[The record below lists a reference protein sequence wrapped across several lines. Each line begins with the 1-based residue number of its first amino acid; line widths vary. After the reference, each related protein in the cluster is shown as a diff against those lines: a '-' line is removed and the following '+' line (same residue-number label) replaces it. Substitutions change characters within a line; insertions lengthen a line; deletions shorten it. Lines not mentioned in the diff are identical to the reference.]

1 MRKSVILTSTIQIT
15 EYNKQR
21 NMKNKIILFAAGLAM
36 FSCQKKETTE
46 TVIENT
52 TVEETAPDV
61 VTKQCYMAVTA
72 IKEGTKTVNDSIM
85 LNIETKGDSIT
96 GTFKWLPY
104 YKDKKT
110 GEFKGTVKNNIA
122 NTILSAKAE
131 GTTNLEEFIIVFDA
145 THASIKMGEMAEG
158 TDGIWHYKD
167 KAATSENSIPKVECK

>member
-1 MRKSVILTSTIQIT
+1 
-15 EYNKQR
+15 
-21 NMKNKIILFAAGLAM
+21 MKNKIIMLIAGLSLL
-36 FSCQKKETTE
+36 SCKKKEENT

-52 TVEETAPDV
+52 TVEETAPAAPL
-61 VTKQCYMAVTA
+61 KQCYLQVTESKGEA
-72 IKEGTKTVNDSIM
+72 GKTVNDSIM

-96 GTFKWLPY
+96 GTFKWLPF

-110 GEFKGTVKNNIA
+110 GEFKGLIKNNIA

-145 THASIKMGEMAEG
+145 EHASVKFGEMAEG

-167 KAATSENSIPKVECK
+167 KSTTTDTAIPKVECK